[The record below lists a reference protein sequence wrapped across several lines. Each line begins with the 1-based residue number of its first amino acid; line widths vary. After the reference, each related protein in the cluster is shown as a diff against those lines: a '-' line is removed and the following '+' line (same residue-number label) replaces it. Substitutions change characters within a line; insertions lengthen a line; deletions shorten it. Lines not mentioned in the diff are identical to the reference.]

1 MAKHKTLTAK
11 EKREAMMD
19 DKGYIKAGSVQTY
32 VDDFLQKLSH
42 VKGDYVEYA
51 ADNMDWQ
58 PSSVKQDAMNRFLH
72 YNMFAACIEPLQRGI
87 SPMNIA
93 ETLVM
98 YKVMGAVNKDFK
110 ASFKQT
116 VGNILYPLAKANLN
130 QEDDKKRKITEALG
144 KMSNNGRIPYDSESA
159 VLQKIAIDRKYY
171 QDVRQAGA
179 DKDKLGMQYNM
190 AIDVLKRNAEADGVT
205 PEMFSQQ
212 ENVTIGMLIKSNPDY
227 KAMYSDFVSEGAE
240 MSPEKSQVRYIKTED
255 GMDTIQVPVW
265 DGSFVDRSGDVKHDS
280 FTPRNPMTMQEH
292 MDSLKSAYDHEL
304 DSNCTS
310 VHDFSN
316 INVKDINQMHV
327 RAMSEDGMS
336 DSDKQ
341 LVGMAA
347 VYSATV
353 DWCRQ
358 NPSPETDAYLRQ
370 YTQEA
375 AKSRYWSRLQET
387 FGFDGPSSDKDRG
400 CEFDDDF
407 GQTDDFDDQYN
418 V

>member
-11 EKREAMMD
+11 EKKEAMID
-19 DKGYIKAGSVQTY
+19 SNGYIKASAVQDY
-32 VDDFLQKLSH
+32 VDDFLQKLSC

-58 PSSVKQDAMNRFLH
+58 PSNVKQDAMNRFLH

-130 QEDDKKRKITEALG
+130 QEDDKARKITEALG

-179 DKDKLGMQYNM
+179 DKDKLKMQYDA
-190 AIDVLKRNAEADGVT
+190 AINVLKRNAEADGVT

-212 ENVTIGMLIKSNPDY
+212 ENVTVGMLVKSNPDY
-227 KAMYSDFVSEGAE
+227 KVMYSDFVNGGAE
-240 MSPEKSQVRYIKTED
+240 MSPESSQIRYIKTED

-265 DGSFVDRSGDVKHDS
+265 DGSFVNRGGDVKQSS
-280 FTPRNPMTMQEH
+280 FKPRNPMTIQEH
-292 MDSLKSAYDHEL
+292 MNMLKLSYDHEL

-316 INVKDINQMHV
+316 INVKDINQMHI

-358 NPSPETDAYLRQ
+358 NPSPETDAYLHQ
-370 YTQEA
+370 YMQEA

-387 FGFDGPSSDKDRG
+387 FGFEGPSSEKDRG
-400 CEFDDDF
+400 YEFDDDF
-407 GQTDDFDDQYN
+407 QSSDFDNQYD